1 MTRLVPVLIALLP
14 LPALAFEPVT
24 DGAQFQQLVYGN
36 QLTRLGISLEV
47 NADGRIT
54 GRGMDRPVSGEWQWR
69 DGYFC
74 RSLYWGERDL
84 GTDCQ
89 AVLREGPAPLPGAG
103 IPPALRKLCATLMA
117 REPDQRPTD
126 AGAVAAR
133 SST

>member
-1 MTRLVPVLIALLP
+1 MSRLILAVLALMP

-24 DGAQFQQLVYGN
+24 DGAQFRQLVYGN

-54 GRGMDRPVSGEWQWR
+54 GRGMGRDVSGQWQWR

-74 RSLYWGERDL
+74 RSLYWGTRDL

-89 AVLREGPAPLPGAG
+89 AVLREGDELRFVTERGAG
-103 IPPALRKLCATLMA
+103 IHADFRI
-117 REPDQRPTD
+117 R
-126 AGAVAAR
+126 
-133 SST
+133 